1 MGFSEDSENMSTS
14 PSLTAVPEMSA
25 STATPAVTVLNGTRF
40 TPVHLHVPDTSGTD
54 FTGVLLW

>member
-1 MGFSEDSENMSTS
+1 MALFNTRRR
-14 PSLTAVPEMSA
+14 
-25 STATPAVTVLNGTRF
+25 ATPADRDTSHDRDGLEAAGEGVINGTRF